1 MKPVHLFLLL
11 VVTALAG
18 AGGWFASR
26 HFSGQH
32 TGGANTSASAGRKVL
47 YYQSAM
53 HPWIKS
59 DKPGRC
65 TICGMELIPVYEGEK
80 GFDSVEGVTTLGSN
94 IIQVIHVQ
102 SDEVTRRPLRRTLR
116 VAGTIED
123 DDTKHRFVS
132 AYVEGRIEKLAV
144 NFVGAEVNA
153 SQPLATVYSPTL
165 LAAEREYAVLAK
177 QQSAGTNAQFAAEH
191 QRLVEA
197 AAQRLK
203 RLGLSDA
210 QIAALPNK
218 PESDIHTSILAPVSG
233 TVVARF
239 VYEGQYVKE
248 GDKLFELADFSTM
261 WFQFDA
267 YERDLVW
274 IKASQTVEVTTPAAP
289 GLTFTGAVV
298 FIDPNLKEMT
308 RTARVRVELP
318 NPLLEE
324 NGRRRRQLYHKLYA
338 DALVHVETPEVL
350 AIPRAAVL
358 MPGPQAL
365 VYLDKGGG
373 GFEQREVKLGRAGD
387 EDWEVLDGL
396 GEGDK
401 VVTTGNLLI
410 DAQAQ
415 LRAGGR
421 SGGSEHRHG
430 ETSAHTTPVPLPP
443 LTTAQRDAAKQ
454 FLDVAAALASALAA
468 DNLGAFNSTA
478 PKAHPAVAALAA
490 AFSKDNPW
498 RPLIGSAESAAHVE
512 SAADLKAARK
522 GFHPL
527 SAAAVAFTKR
537 LRALDAEFG
546 SIKVYRCPMT
556 ADAFPGAPAAAEWI
570 QTAGPLRNPWFGPE
584 MLECG
589 TEVKPQ

>member
-11 VVTALAG
+11 VVAALAS

-26 HFSGQH
+26 HFSGH
-32 TGGANTSASAGRKVL
+32 HTDGPAAEATGGRRIL

-65 TICGMELIPVYEGEK
+65 TICGMELTPVYEGET
-80 GFDSVEGVTTLGSN
+80 GFDAGEGVTSLASN

-102 SDEVTRRPLRRTLR
+102 SEEVARRPLRRTMR
-116 VAGTIED
+116 VAGVIGD

-132 AYVEGRIEKLAV
+132 AYVDGRIEKLAV
-144 NFVGAEVNA
+144 NYIGAEVNA
-153 SQPLATVYSPTL
+153 GQPLATLYSPTL
-165 LAAEREYAVLAK
+165 LTAEREYVVLAK
-177 QQSAGTNAQFAAEH
+177 QHGTGTNTQLAAEH
-191 QRLVEA
+191 QRLLEA

-218 PESDIHTSILAPVSG
+218 PESDMHTQLLAPVSG
-233 TVVARF
+233 TVVARN

-248 GDKLFELADFSTM
+248 GEKLFELADFSTM
-261 WFQFDA
+261 WLQFDT
-267 YERDLVW
+267 YERDLPW
-274 IKASQTVEVTTPAAP
+274 TKAGQVVEVTTPAVP
-289 GLTFTGAVV
+289 GMTFTGAVA

-318 NPLLEE
+318 NPIIEE
-324 NGRRRRQLYHKLYA
+324 NGQRRRQLYHKLYA
-338 DALVHVETPEVL
+338 EGLVHIETPEVL
-350 AIPRAAVL
+350 AIPRTAVL

-373 GFEQREVKLGRAGD
+373 SFEQRKVKLGRAGD

-396 GEGDK
+396 NERDR
-401 VVTTGNLLI
+401 VVTSGNLLI

-415 LRAGGR
+415 LRAGG
-421 SGGSEHRHG
+421 SGGGGEHSH
-430 ETSAHTTPVPLPP
+430 EATSGHAPDAKLPP
-443 LTTAQRDAAKQ
+443 LTAAQRDAAKQ
-454 FLDVAAALASALAA
+454 LLAATAALSSALAA
-468 DNLGAFNSTA
+468 DNLGAFNSDA
-478 PKAHPAVAALAA
+478 PKVHPAVAALAA
-490 AFSKDNPW
+490 AFAKESPW
-498 RPLIGSAESAAHVE
+498 RPLIDSADSAAHIE

-522 GFHPL
+522 KFLPL
-527 SAAAVAFTKR
+527 SSVAVAFTKR
-537 LRALDAEFG
+537 LRAQDAEFT
-546 SIKVYRCPMT
+546 SIKVFRCPM
-556 ADAFPGAPAAAEWI
+556 AKDSFPGAPSAAEWI
-570 QTAGPLRNPWFGPE
+570 QTAGPLKNPYFGAE
-584 MLECG
+584 MLDCG

>member
-1 MKPVHLFLLL
+1 MKPVHFVLLL
-11 VVTALAG
+11 VVAALAG

-26 HFSGQH
+26 QFSGPH
-32 TGGANTSASAGRKVL
+32 AGASDASASRGRKVL

-65 TICGMELIPVYEGEK
+65 TICGMELTPVYEGET
-80 GFDSVEGVTTLGSN
+80 GLDAGEGVTTLGSN
-94 IIQVIHVQ
+94 IIQVIHVE
-102 SDEVTRRPLRRTLR
+102 SDAVTRRPLRRTMR
-116 VAGTIED
+116 VAGVIDD

-132 AYVEGRIEKLAV
+132 AYVDGRIEKLAV

-153 SQPLATVYSPTL
+153 GQPLATFYSPTL
-165 LAAEREYAVLAK
+165 LAAEREYVVLVK
-177 QQSAGTNAQFAAEH
+177 QRGKDTNAQLASEH
-191 QRLVEA
+191 SRLVEA
-197 AAQRLK
+197 ATQRLK
-203 RLGLSDA
+203 RLGLSDS
-210 QIAALPNK
+210 QIAALPGK
-218 PESDIHTSILAPVSG
+218 PESDMYTPILAPVSG
-233 TVVARF
+233 TVVTRF

-248 GDKLFELADFSTM
+248 GEKLFELADFSTM

-267 YERDLVW
+267 YERDLSW
-274 IKASQTVEVTTPAAP
+274 IKAGQTVEITTPAVP

-318 NPLLEE
+318 NPIIEE

-338 DALVHVETPEVL
+338 DGLVHVETPEVL
-350 AIPRAAVL
+350 AIPRTAVL

-373 GFEQREVKLGRAGD
+373 SFEQRNVKLGRAGD

-396 GEGDK
+396 SEGDR

-415 LRAGGR
+415 LKAGI
-421 SGGSEHRHG
+421 SGGAEHRHG
-430 ETSAHTTPVPLPP
+430 DASGKEPAKELPA
-443 LTTAQRDAAKQ
+443 LTDAQRDAAKQ
-454 FLDVAAALASALAA
+454 FLAVAAAMSAALAA
-468 DNLGAFNSTA
+468 DKLGDFNSVA
-478 PKAHPAVAALAA
+478 AKAHPVVAALVA
-490 AFSKDNPW
+490 AFAKDSPW
-498 RPLIGSAESAAHVE
+498 RPLVDSAQLAAHVE

-522 GFHPL
+522 GFHPF
-527 SAAAVAFTKR
+527 SAAAVAFAKR
-537 LRALDAEFG
+537 LRAQDSEFG
-546 SIKVYRCPMT
+546 SIKVFRCPMT
-556 ADAFPGAPAAAEWI
+556 KDSFPGAPPNAEWI
-570 QTAGPLRNPWFGPE
+570 QTAGPLQNPYFGAE

-589 TEVKPQ
+589 TEVKP

>member
-11 VVTALAG
+11 VVAALAG

-26 HFSGQH
+26 HFAGTH
-32 TGGANTSASAGRKVL
+32 AGGPSASAPAERKIL

-65 TICGMELIPVYEGEK
+65 TICGMELSPVYEGEA
-80 GFDSVEGVTTLGSN
+80 GFDAGEGVITLGSN
-94 IIQVIHVQ
+94 NIQVIHVQ

-116 VAGTIED
+116 VAGTIDD

-132 AYVEGRIEKLAV
+132 AYIDGRIEKLAV
-144 NFVGAEVNA
+144 NFIGAEFNA
-153 SQPLATVYSPTL
+153 GEPLATFYSPTL
-165 LAAEREYAVLAK
+165 LNAEREYIVLAR
-177 QQSAGTNAQFAAEH
+177 QRGARTNAQYVAEN
-191 QRLVEA
+191 QRLLEA
-197 AAQRLK
+197 AAQRLR

-210 QIAALPNK
+210 QIAALPGK
-218 PESDIHTSILAPVSG
+218 PESEIHTPVLAPVSG
-233 TVVARF
+233 TVVTRF

-261 WFQFDA
+261 WFQSDA
-267 YERDLVW
+267 YERDLAW
-274 IKASQTVEVTTPAAP
+274 IKIGQPVEVTTPAVP
-289 GLTFTGAVV
+289 GLTFTGAVA

-318 NPLLEE
+318 NPMVEV

-338 DALVHVETPEVL
+338 EALVHVETPEVL
-350 AIPRAAVL
+350 AIPRSAVL
-358 MPGPQAL
+358 MPGPQAV

-373 GFEQREVKLGRAGD
+373 SFEQRRVKVGRAGD

-396 GEGDK
+396 SEGDR

-415 LRAGGR
+415 LRAGV
-421 SGGSEHRHG
+421 SGGHAEHTHG
-430 ETSAHTTPVPLPP
+430 HTSDHPPAATLPP
-443 LTTAQRDAAKQ
+443 LDSSQRDAAKQ
-454 FLDVAAALASALAA
+454 FLAVAAELASALAA
-468 DNLGAFNSTA
+468 DNLGNFNATA
-478 PKAHPAVAALAA
+478 PKAHPAVAALTG
-490 AFSKDNPW
+490 AFSKESPW
-498 RPLIGSAESAAHVE
+498 HGLVDSAESAAHIE
-512 SAADLKAARK
+512 SAADLNTARK
-522 GFHPL
+522 RFHPL

-537 LRALDAEFG
+537 LRAQDSEF
-546 SIKVYRCPMT
+546 SSMKIFRCPMT
-556 ADAFPGAPAAAEWI
+556 KDSFPGAPPASEWI
-570 QTAGPLRNPWFGPE
+570 QTKGPLQNPYFGAE

>member
-11 VVTALAG
+11 VVAALAG

-32 TGGANTSASAGRKVL
+32 PGGMNTSASAGRKVL

-65 TICGMELIPVYEGEK
+65 TICGMELAPVYEGES
-80 GFDSVEGVTTLGSN
+80 GFDAGEGVTTLGSN

-116 VAGTIED
+116 VAGTIDD

-132 AYVEGRIEKLAV
+132 AYVDGRIEKLAV

-153 SQPLATVYSPTL
+153 GQPLATFYSPTL
-165 LAAEREYAVLAK
+165 LAAEREYVVLAR
-177 QQSAGTNAQFAAEH
+177 QRGTGTNAQLTAEH

-197 AAQRLK
+197 AAQRVK

-233 TVVARF
+233 TVVARH

-248 GDKLFELADFSTM
+248 GEKLFELADFSTM

-274 IKASQTVEVTTPAAP
+274 IKAGQSVEVTTPAAP

-318 NPLLEE
+318 NPLIEE

-373 GFEQREVKLGRAGD
+373 SFEQRKVKLGRAGD

-396 GEGDK
+396 SEGDR

-415 LRAGGR
+415 LRAGG
-421 SGGSEHRHG
+421 SGGGSDHTHG
-430 ETSAHTTPVPLPP
+430 HTSDLAPAAALPP

-454 FLDVAAALASALAA
+454 FLGVAAAFASALAA
-468 DNLGAFNSTA
+468 DNLGDFNSAA

-490 AFSKDNPW
+490 AFSKESPW
-498 RPLIGSAESAAHVE
+498 RPLISSAESAAHIG
-512 SAADLKAARK
+512 SADDLKAARK
-522 GFHPL
+522 GFHPI
-527 SAAAVAFTKR
+527 SVAAVGFAKR
-537 LRALDAEFG
+537 LRAQEAEFG
-546 SIKVYRCPMT
+546 SIKVFRCPMT
-556 ADAFPGAPAAAEWI
+556 ADSFPGAPTSAEWI
-570 QTAGPLRNPWFGPE
+570 QAAGPLRNPWFGAE

-589 TEVKPQ
+589 AEVKPQ

>member
-1 MKPVHLFLLL
+1 MKPVHVFLLL
-11 VVTALAG
+11 VVAALAG
-18 AGGWFASR
+18 AGGWFASQ
-26 HFSGQH
+26 HFSGAH
-32 TGGANTSASAGRKVL
+32 AGGSNVNASTGRKVL

-59 DKPGRC
+59 VKPGRC
-65 TICGMELIPVYEGEK
+65 TICGMELAPVYEGES
-80 GFDSVEGVTTLGSN
+80 GFDAGEGVTTLGSN

-102 SDEVTRRPLRRTLR
+102 SAEVTRRPLRRTMR
-116 VAGTIED
+116 VAGTIDD

-132 AYVEGRIEKLAV
+132 AYVDGRIEKLAV

-153 SQPLATVYSPTL
+153 GQPLATFYSPAL
-165 LAAEREYAVLAK
+165 LAAEREYVVLAR
-177 QQSAGTNAQFAAEH
+177 QRGAGTNAQLAAEH

-210 QIAALPNK
+210 QIAALPGK
-218 PESDIHTSILAPVSG
+218 PESDIHTPILAPVSG
-233 TVVARF
+233 TVVARH

-248 GDKLFELADFSTM
+248 GEKLFELADFSTM

-267 YERDLVW
+267 YERDLTW
-274 IKASQTVEVTTPAAP
+274 IKVGQTVEVTTPAAP
-289 GLTFTGAVV
+289 GLTFTGIVA

-308 RTARVRVELP
+308 RTARVRVEMP
-318 NPLLEE
+318 NPIIEE
-324 NGRRRRQLYHKLYA
+324 NGRRRRQLYHKLYG

-350 AIPRAAVL
+350 AIPRTAVL

-365 VYLDKGGG
+365 VYIDKGGG
-373 GFEQREVKLGRAGD
+373 SFEQRKVKLGRAGD

-396 GEGDK
+396 GEGDR

-415 LRAGGR
+415 LRAGVI
-421 SGGSEHRHG
+421 GGGGEHTHGHTSEH
-430 ETSAHTTPVPLPP
+430 APAVALPP
-443 LTTAQRDAAKQ
+443 LNASQRDAAKQ
-454 FLDVAAALASALAA
+454 FLGVAAALASALAA
-468 DNLGAFNSTA
+468 DKLDDFNSLA
-478 PKAHPAVAALAA
+478 PKAHPAVSALVA
-490 AFSKDNPW
+490 AFSRDSPW
-498 RPLIGSAESAAHVE
+498 RPLIDSAESASHVA
-512 SAADLKAARK
+512 SATDLKAARK

-527 SAAAVAFTKR
+527 SVAAVAFAKR
-537 LRALDAEFG
+537 LRVQDTEFG
-546 SIKVYRCPMT
+546 SIKVFRCPMT
-556 ADAFPGAPAAAEWI
+556 KDSFPGAPPAAEWI
-570 QTAGPLRNPWFGPE
+570 QTAGPLHNPYFGAE